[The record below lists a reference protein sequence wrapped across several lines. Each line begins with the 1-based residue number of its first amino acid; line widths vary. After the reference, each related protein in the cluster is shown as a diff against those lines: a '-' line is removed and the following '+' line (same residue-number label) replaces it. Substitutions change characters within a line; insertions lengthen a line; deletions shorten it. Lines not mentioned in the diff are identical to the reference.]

1 MAHSILTKSLESA
14 ADSSLDGGN
23 PMLFLNQLEAT
34 HENWHRRTFNARRLG
49 FLVFHWNV
57 IEEFKR
63 AKCPSV
69 WTGGIRPFRP
79 KDFKDFG
86 WPYNVTVRAT
96 SDDIGTLAAFSIAME
111 SWHNDA
117 HMAVGNAFGIADDM
131 MDPRV
136 NIYHREF
143 WRLHYFINAKFLPE
157 LRRYDSSGSVTKKI
171 ERLETDQHMNLHR
184 I

>member
-1 MAHSILTKSLESA
+1 MSHSILTASLTSA
-14 ADSSLDGGN
+14 ANSSLDAGN
-23 PMLFLNQLEAT
+23 PMLFLDQLESI
-34 HENWHRRTFNARRLG
+34 HQNWHQRTFNARRLG
-49 FLVFHWNV
+49 FLVFHWTV
-57 IEEFKR
+57 VEAFKR

-79 KDFKDFG
+79 KDFTDFG
-86 WPYNVTVRAT
+86 WSYNVTIRAT
-96 SDDIGTLAAFSIAME
+96 NKDIDSLADFSLAIE

-117 HMAVGNAFGIADDM
+117 HMAVGNAFGIANDM

-143 WRLHYFINAKFLPE
+143 WRLHYFINTKFLRE
-157 LRRYDSSGSVTKKI
+157 LRRYDSSGSATKKI
-171 ERLETDQHMNLHR
+171 ERLEADQHMNLHR